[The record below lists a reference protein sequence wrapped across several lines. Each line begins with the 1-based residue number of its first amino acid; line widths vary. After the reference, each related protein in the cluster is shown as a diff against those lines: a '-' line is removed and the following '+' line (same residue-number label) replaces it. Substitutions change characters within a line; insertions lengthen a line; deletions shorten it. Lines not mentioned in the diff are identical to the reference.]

1 MKVLI
6 LNSDSPQNR
15 GDRAILLGLVQL
27 VRETRENVEIT
38 ALSQFANRD
47 ADWFGI
53 DFLPFS
59 PYSTSLLDYLRLLKV
74 AGKADVILWG
84 GGELLKDYTNKL
96 SLFYWL
102 LKIYG
107 IRLVNKN
114 IVGAFQGI
122 GPTSSKISKHL
133 IRTTVNLTREFLLRD
148 EESRYKLVDW
158 GVRVPLTSSFD
169 PAVAISSDA
178 ADVSTNSE
186 LDQYGRGFIGLGLR
200 RWFHYETGGWFPKK
214 YKPGQAKSA
223 KEQRYIAACAELAD
237 RLIENHQRSIVFF
250 PMHVSKT
257 EDDEAFARE
266 VIAKMSRSESAQVVS
281 GDSLSPQDYMALIAR
296 SDAFMGTRL
305 HSTILATV
313 ALIPSVCLYYVDKG
327 RVFFEQLELENF
339 AYPIE
344 RMLEPGFPQTLASS
358 FDSIFEEAIVI
369 SKQQE
374 VGLKKMRKKLR
385 SDLAT
390 AFGSLDQ

>member
-15 GDRAILLGLVQL
+15 GDRAILLGLIQL
-27 VRETRENVEIT
+27 IREIRTDAEIT
-38 ALSQFANRD
+38 ALSQFASRD

-53 DFLPFS
+53 EFLPFS
-59 PYSTSLLDYLRLLKV
+59 PYSTSVVDYLKLLSA
-74 AGKADVILWG
+74 AGKADVVLWG

-122 GPTSSKISKHL
+122 GPTSSKIGKRL
-133 IRTTVNLTREFLLRD
+133 IRTTVNLTKEFLLRD
-148 EESRYKLVDW
+148 EESRAKLSDW
-158 GVRVPLTSSFD
+158 GVRTPLTSSFD

-178 ADVSTNSE
+178 PDVSTNPE
-186 LDQYGRGFIGLGLR
+186 LDIYGRGFIGMGLR
-200 RWFHYETGGWFPKK
+200 RWFHYQTGGWLPKK
-214 YKPGQAKSA
+214 YQPGQPKSP
-223 KEQRYIAACAELAD
+223 KEERYIAACAELAD
-237 RLIENHQRSIVFF
+237 RLIELHQRPIVFF
-250 PMHVSKT
+250 PMHVAES
-257 EDDEAFARE
+257 ENDQAFAEE
-266 VIAKMSRSESAQVVS
+266 VVSKMSQSERVQIVT
-281 GDSLSPQDYMALIAR
+281 GDSLSPDDYLALIAR
-296 SDAFMGTRL
+296 SDAFLGTRL
-305 HSTILATV
+305 HSTILSSV

-327 RVFFEQLELENF
+327 RLFFEQLQLENF

-344 RMLEPGFPQTLASS
+344 KMLEPGFPQTLASG
-358 FDSIFEEAIVI
+358 FGVIIEEAVVV

-374 VGLKKMRKKLR
+374 LGLTKMRNKLR

-390 AFGSLDQ
+390 TFEKLNL